1 MSKIQ
6 KELCDATEIDP
17 KRDESRQSFLVRL
30 AAAAA
35 NQLPDALWDKLSPA
49 AQDWVNEAAD
59 AANAKKELSDFP
71 DVEPPAESGGGRR
84 RVSGTA
90 PAASDPFEPKVKD
103 DVKVTTKRGSVI
115 TGKIVEMDKEVV
127 VLQTPAGKEEEVLR
141 DRIEKIEPLA
151 GGAADPA
158 EEGPRDPVKGDVV
171 TLVTKRGK
179 KVTGD
184 LVSISAEEI
193 VIKVDGAEED
203 YLRDRVESIKIEGG
217 KSSQG
222 ATSGAAS
229 GISRRTTGN
238 GGADNP
244 DAEGG
249 AVPDGR
255 RTRASNG
262 NVSVGT
268 RIRELIIADM
278 KMSVDD
284 ISKTLKKEGL
294 EFRDNTLALNYSEAH
309 KMLDLLKAA
318 GKLK

>member
-49 AQDWVNEAAD
+49 AQDWVNDAAD

-71 DVEPPAESGGGRR
+71 DVEPPAESSSGRR
-84 RVSGTA
+84 RVSGST
-90 PAASDPFEPKVKD
+90 PVASAPFEPKVKD

-115 TGKIVEMDKEVV
+115 TGKIVEMDKEVM

-141 DRIEKIEPLA
+141 DRIEKVEPLA

-171 TLVTKRGK
+171 TIVTKRGK

-222 ATSGAAS
+222 TAS
-229 GISRRTTGN
+229 GSTRRASSDAGSSN
-238 GGADNP
+238 DSADSKASEP
-244 DAEGG
+244 A
-249 AVPDGR
+249 DGR

-262 NVSVGT
+262 SVSVGT
-268 RIRELIIADM
+268 RIRELIIENMGATQE
-278 KMSVDD
+278 D

-294 EFRDNTLALNYSEAH
+294 EFRDNTLALNYTEAH
-309 KMLDLLKAA
+309 KMLELLKKA